1 MQPGARELWWAAG
14 AIAVITVIYLLVV
27 NQLRAVPA
35 ASSFFGHG
43 IGVLGFL
50 LMLATETLYS
60 LRKRSRQA
68 RWGRTASWLRF
79 HIFTGLVGPY
89 MVLLYTSWK
98 FNGLAG
104 VVMLLTIIVVTSG
117 FVGRYIYTAVPRT
130 ADGLM
135 LEADDLQAQI
145 AAAEAELQRWLA
157 NRPDTAQALALRLA
171 VLPQAPENQLM
182 LVLGRAFIEWG
193 YRRQWRR
200 ELHRLDAAARTHA
213 RQIEALVAR
222 RQALARQVASLA
234 TARRLLGVWHSV
246 HIPIGMALF
255 TAAFIHIVAA
265 VYYATLLR

>member
-1 MQPGARELWWAAG
+1 MQPGARELRWAAG

-27 NQLRAVPA
+27 NQLRAMPA
-35 ASSFFGHG
+35 ASSLFGHS

-89 MVLLYTSWK
+89 MVLLHTSWK

-104 VVMLLTIIVVTSG
+104 VVMLLTIIVVASG
-117 FVGRYIYTAVPRT
+117 FIGRYIYTAVPRT

-145 AAAEAELQRWLA
+145 AAAEAELQR
-157 NRPDTAQALALRLA
+157 
-171 VLPQAPENQLM
+171 
-182 LVLGRAFIEWG
+182 
-193 YRRQWRR
+193 
-200 ELHRLDAAARTHA
+200 
-213 RQIEALVAR
+213 
-222 RQALARQVASLA
+222 
-234 TARRLLGVWHSV
+234 
-246 HIPIGMALF
+246 
-255 TAAFIHIVAA
+255 
-265 VYYATLLR
+265 

>member
-1 MQPGARELWWAAG
+1 MQPGARELRWAAG

-35 ASSFFGHG
+35 ASSLFGHG

-89 MVLLYTSWK
+89 MVLLHTSWK

-104 VVMLLTIIVVTSG
+104 VVMLLTIIVVASG
-117 FVGRYIYTAVPRT
+117 FIGRYIYTAVPRT

-145 AAAEAELQRWLA
+145 AAAEAELQR
-157 NRPDTAQALALRLA
+157 
-171 VLPQAPENQLM
+171 
-182 LVLGRAFIEWG
+182 
-193 YRRQWRR
+193 
-200 ELHRLDAAARTHA
+200 
-213 RQIEALVAR
+213 
-222 RQALARQVASLA
+222 
-234 TARRLLGVWHSV
+234 
-246 HIPIGMALF
+246 
-255 TAAFIHIVAA
+255 
-265 VYYATLLR
+265 